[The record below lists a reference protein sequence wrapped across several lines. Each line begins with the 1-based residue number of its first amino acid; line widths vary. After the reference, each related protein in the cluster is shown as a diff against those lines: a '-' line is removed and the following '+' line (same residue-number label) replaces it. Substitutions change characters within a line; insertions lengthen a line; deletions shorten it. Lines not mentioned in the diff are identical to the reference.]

1 MPPENDYSLNS
12 VLHKYREIQCGHKYI
27 SSVSTAGEIR
37 DQQMCEFYI
46 QTKQIQ
52 HTTQKLPVKNK
63 YVVLNYK
70 INTLI
75 NKNTMTSSAG
85 YMF

>member
-1 MPPENDYSLNS
+1 MTCLNS
-12 VLHKYREIQCGHKYI
+12 VLHKYSEIQCGHKYI
-27 SSVSTAGEIR
+27 SSVLTAGEIR
-37 DQQMCEFYI
+37 DQTICDF
-46 QTKQIQ
+46 TSKQ
-52 HTTQKLPVKNK
+52 NK
-63 YVVLNYK
+63 YRTLHKNCLLKTNTLCLTTK